1 MCKTLSRIPSK
12 TNRKGAIEMS
22 LWIAANEIEELSYKL
37 ANVRDL
43 VELVAEDV
51 ESPYSGA
58 LWAIKDML
66 ELIEEKVAK
75 QADAVM
81 ELHRA
86 DLKKAK
92 KK

>member
-1 MCKTLSRIPSK
+1 
-12 TNRKGAIEMS
+12 MS
-22 LWIAANEIEELSYKL
+22 LWDAANEIEELSYKL

-51 ESPYSGA
+51 ASPYSGA
-58 LWAIKDML
+58 LWAIKD
-66 ELIEEKVAK
+66 LIEDIEVRVAE

>member
-1 MCKTLSRIPSK
+1 
-12 TNRKGAIEMS
+12 MS
-22 LWIAANEIEELSYKL
+22 LWNVANDVEELAYKL

-51 ESPYSGA
+51 QDPYSGA
-58 LWAIKDML
+58 LWAIKDLL
-66 ELIEEKVAK
+66 EQIEDKVVK